1 LTRGDVHNGWLQLLL
16 VIAGSALVGA
26 LTESVQGFPPLPAVA
41 DEVAALDE
49 IYKGTVLADTLVAP
63 GLLGF
68 TRFGYRSAR
77 KHWNPVSAYLRD
89 HHILITGATS
99 GLGLATA
106 EALAAR
112 GAKVVV
118 NDLGGAR
125 DGSGGSVTA
134 AEAVVAEIEAAGG
147 EAMPNAA
154 SVTDF
159 AAVQAMVEAA
169 MAKWGRVDL
178 LVNNAGVL
186 RDKTF
191 AKMEL
196 EDFRFV
202 VDVHL
207 MGAVNCTKA
216 VWEIMRG
223 QNYGRIVMTTS
234 SSGLYGNFGQSNYGA
249 AKMALVGL
257 MQTLSIEGAKNDI
270 RVNCLAPTAHTRMT
284 EDLGAALPLE
294 ALDPALVTPG
304 LLYLLSREAPSRCI
318 LAAGAGGFERAFVTL
333 TEGVHIAGPDA
344 PEQVAARFDAIS
356 DRSKEIVPEM
366 GAAQGMIELTKAQ
379 KAHAS

>member
-1 LTRGDVHNGWLQLLL
+1 MSMSFEGR
-16 VIAGSALVGA
+16 
-26 LTESVQGFPPLPAVA
+26 VA
-41 DEVAALDE
+41 IV
-49 IYKGTVLADTLVAP
+49 
-63 GLLGF
+63 
-68 TRFGYRSAR
+68 
-77 KHWNPVSAYLRD
+77 
-89 HHILITGATS
+89 TGAGG
-99 GLGLATA
+99 GLGR
-106 EALAAR
+106 EHALALAKR

-125 DGSGGSVTA
+125 DGSGSSATA
-134 AEAVVAEIEAAGG
+134 AEAVVAEIEALGG
-147 EAMPNAA
+147 EAIANAA
-154 SVTDF
+154 SVTDY
-159 AAVQAMVEAA
+159 AAVEAMVKAA
-169 MAKWGRVDL
+169 MDKWGRIDI

-196 EDFRFV
+196 ADFQFV
-202 VDVHL
+202 MDVHL

-216 VWEIMRG
+216 VWEIMRT

-249 AKMALVGL
+249 AKMALVGF

-294 ALDPALVTPG
+294 ALGPELVSPG
-304 LLYLLSREAPSRCI
+304 LLYLVSENAPSRCI
-318 LAAGAGGFERAFVTL
+318 LAAGAGGFERAYVTI
-333 TEGVHIAGPDA
+333 TQGIHAVGEDA
-344 PEQVAARFDAIS
+344 PEQIEARFAEIS
-356 DRSKEIVPEM
+356 DRTGEIVPDM

-379 KAHAS
+379 KAHA

>member
-1 LTRGDVHNGWLQLLL
+1 MTMRFDGQ
-16 VIAGSALVGA
+16 
-26 LTESVQGFPPLPAVA
+26 VA
-41 DEVAALDE
+41 IV
-49 IYKGTVLADTLVAP
+49 
-63 GLLGF
+63 
-68 TRFGYRSAR
+68 
-77 KHWNPVSAYLRD
+77 
-89 HHILITGATS
+89 TGAGG
-99 GLGLATA
+99 GLGREHAL
-106 EALAAR
+106 ALAAR

-125 DGSGGSVTA
+125 DGSGGSATA

-147 EAMPNAA
+147 EAMANAA
-154 SVTDF
+154 SVTDA
-159 AAVQAMVEAA
+159 AAVQAMVDQV
-169 MAKWGRVDL
+169 MARWGRIDI

-257 MQTLSIEGAKNDI
+257 MQTLAIEGQKNDI

-294 ALDPALVTPG
+294 ALSPALVTPG
-304 LLYLLSREAPSRCI
+304 LLYLVSQDAPSRAI
-318 LAAGAGGFERAFVTL
+318 LAAGAGGFERAYVTL
-333 TEGVHIAGPDA
+333 TQGAFIAGEDA

-356 DRSKEIVPEM
+356 DRNGEIVPDM

-379 KAHAS
+379 KAHS